1 MVRRRPA
8 RKEGKQEG
16 ISVHPW
22 VLSSPLAHPISA
34 WHNARLLLAQR
45 MGWDPGSA
53 PHPQL
58 WNPTL
63 LEAEKWGLVTPPHGD
78 LGK

>member
-22 VLSSPLAHPISA
+22 VLSA
-34 WHNARLLLAQR
+34 WHHARLVLDQR

-63 LEAEKWGLVTPPHGD
+63 LEAEKRGLVTPPHGD